1 MISMENN
8 EFKEENK
15 NEENGSQDYAY
26 KSILEN
32 NKNSRIWSV
41 ASLVAGI
48 LSVVFCFLPV
58 LGIIIALF
66 SVALA
71 VISRRVIGY
80 FDSIAIAGLVV
91 GIFGLVFGVG
101 YSIFDALLANISF
114 LG

>member
-1 MISMENN
+1 MENN

-15 NEENGSQDYAY
+15 NEEKVTQDYAY

-32 NKNSRIWSV
+32 NKNSRIWSF

-48 LSVVFCFLPV
+48 LSVLFCFLPV

-80 FDSIAIAGLVV
+80 FDGIAIAGLVV
-91 GIFGLVFGVG
+91 GIFGLVFGFG
-101 YSIFDALLANISF
+101 YSIFDALLANTNF
-114 LG
+114 LS

>member
-1 MISMENN
+1 MENN
-8 EFKEENK
+8 EFKEENQ
-15 NEENGSQDYAY
+15 NEEKGSPEYAY

-32 NKNSRIWSV
+32 SKNSRVWSV

-48 LSVVFCFLPV
+48 LSVIFCFLPL

-80 FDSIAIAGLVV
+80 FDGIAIAGLVV

-101 YSIFDALLANISF
+101 YSIFDALISNAIF
-114 LG
+114 FG